1 MFLYEVKKVTMAA
14 FILSRFLVD
23 NIYDASDRNAT
34 KLWTWSAM
42 RLVYRTFINK
52 SIMMNLQNNEVWTN
66 HVVMGFQP
74 IKYRDFP
81 YGVVIPDNIRKAKRI
96 SNLSC
101 ISFKILPVV
110 CQLCYSRKLPCNTTQ
125 FPKLLSSQLLLS
137 WRKSIKES
145 I

>member
-1 MFLYEVKKVTMAA
+1 MAA
-14 FILSRFLVD
+14 FMLSRFLVD
-23 NIYDASDRNAT
+23 NIYDASHRNAT
-34 KLWTWSAM
+34 KLWTWSAV

-52 SIMMNLQNNEVWTN
+52 SIMMNLLNNEVWTS

-81 YGVVIPDNIRKAKRI
+81 YGIVIPDNIKKKQAKRI

-101 ISFKILPVV
+101 ISFKILQVV
-110 CQLCYSRKLPCNTTQ
+110 CQLCYSRKLSCNTAQ
-125 FPKLLSSQLLLS
+125 FPKLLSSQILLS